1 MLDKLVF
8 LAVLG
13 MFITHGYYIIDE
25 LQATRKG
32 TIGTVLFVPLNF
44 GLRVIS
50 LCFLNDDEKKGTK
63 RTVPIVLSRLWFRC
77 YFALISEW

>member
-1 MLDKLVF
+1 MLDRLVF

-32 TIGTVLFVPLNF
+32 TIGTVLLGTIGTVLFVPLN
-44 GLRVIS
+44 LER
-50 LCFLNDDEKKGTK
+50 
-63 RTVPIVLSRLWFRC
+63 
-77 YFALISEW
+77 

>member
-13 MFITHGYYIIDE
+13 MFITHGYYIIDKI
-25 LQATRKG
+25 QATRKG

-44 GLRVIS
+44 GLSVIS
-50 LCFLNDDEKKGTK
+50 LYFLNGDE
-63 RTVPIVLSRLWFRC
+63 
-77 YFALISEW
+77 

>member
-44 GLRVIS
+44 GLCIFG
-50 LCFLNDDEKKGTK
+50 L
-63 RTVPIVLSRLWFRC
+63 LSELH
-77 YFALISEW
+77 S